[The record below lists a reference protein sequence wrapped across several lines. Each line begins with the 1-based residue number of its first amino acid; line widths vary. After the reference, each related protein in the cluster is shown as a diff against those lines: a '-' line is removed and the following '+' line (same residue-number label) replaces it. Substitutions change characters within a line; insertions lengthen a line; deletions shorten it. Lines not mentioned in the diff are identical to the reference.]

1 MPRQRKPQNGG
12 QRLWT
17 WRVANTTT
25 SSDLQTVYRIPTWNR
40 RDCDVRNF
48 EITWTSPVQ
57 VQIEWENIYRIS
69 IDTAAL
75 EWVIESM
82 NLDLSNVTLQ
92 TVNGDVSFTWNIS
105 TDWTFTW
112 TTITWIGATFTNIT
126 STTGSIATLTSTDVT
141 STNVSATDVST
152 WTLSTSWDVTVGW
165 NATVGWNLEVTW
177 ETTLTWDVAT
187 SWDLNVTWTTTT
199 DRLSAI
205 AWTVNTLTSTD
216 ITTDTLDVNT
226 SATLDW
232 TLLVAGASTLSTV
245 NATDVRASWT
255 LAVTWASTFV
265 WDVSTNNISS
275 SGIASLNDAVVGWN
289 ETVAW
294 TLAVTWATTLN
305 NTLTVAWA
313 STLGWTASV
322 GGNLSVAW
330 NQTVSWTS
338 TTSWNAI
345 FNSDVSI
352 SWDETLLW
360 DLVVEWESHLKGD
373 VDIDSDLN
381 VDWTTH
387 MAGSA
392 NVDHVLTV
400 GETLALWANATA
412 PQFILQS
419 EKNQPNWVAALNAS
433 GKVDDSVLPPL
444 AIWETFVVSSEAQM
458 LALTAQIGDRAIRT
472 DESKTYIKLNNNN
485 PSSLS
490 DWQVILS
497 SWEVISVNWQTWVV
511 VLDADDI
518 SDLSTTN
525 KFVTDTDKANWNAKE
540 DVANKDT
547 ATLVDSTTHYPSSHV
562 MVDQLATKQE
572 TLVNQQN
579 IKSINNQSLLG
590 SGNITITANV
600 DFYYEQT
607 TQWATT
613 YTLQHTPISDNS
625 IMVFSDS
632 GTALFPMIDY
642 TLNNWIITFVSLWA
656 TESAIIWIAA
666 QVS

>member
-25 SSDLQTVYRIPTWNR
+25 SSNLQTVYRIPTWNR
-40 RDCDVRNF
+40 KDCDVRNF

-57 VQIEWENIYRIS
+57 VRIEWENVYNIS
-69 IDTAAL
+69 LDTTALQAA
-75 EWVIESM
+75 IENM
-82 NLDLSNVTLQ
+82 DLDLSNVTLE
-92 TVNGDVSFTWNIS
+92 TVNGNVTFTWNVT
-105 TDWTFTW
+105 TDGTFTW
-112 TTITWIGATFTNIT
+112 TTITANTVNATTGNITTVNSTNIY
-126 STTGSIATLTSTDVT
+126 SS
-141 STNVSATDVST
+141 DVST
-152 WTLSTSWDVTVGW
+152 ATLETTW
-165 NATVGWNLEVTW
+165 NTAIWWNLDVDWDFSVDWTS
-177 ETTLTWDVAT
+177 TLTWDVSAW
-187 SWDLNVTWTTTT
+187 WDLTVTWVTTTSDLEAT
-199 DRLSAI
+199 TWGI
-205 AWTVNTLTSTD
+205 ETLTS
-216 ITTDTLDVNT
+216 NT
-226 SATLDW
+226 STIW
-232 TLLVAGASTLSTV
+232 TLTVTNTETVEWSLTVEWTSTLATT

-265 WDVSTNNISS
+265 WDVTTNNISS
-275 SGIASLNDAVVGWN
+275 NGTANLNDTVIWWN
-289 ETVAW
+289 ETIAW

-313 STLGWTASV
+313 STLSGTTSV
-322 GGNLSVAW
+322 GWNLSVAW
-330 NQTVSWTS
+330 NEAVSWTS
-338 TTSWNAI
+338 TVSWNAI
-345 FNSDVSI
+345 FSQNVSI
-352 SWDETLLW
+352 AWDETLVW
-360 DLVVEWESHLKGD
+360 DLTVDWETHLKNN
-373 VDIDSDLN
+373 VDIDSNLN

-387 MAGSA
+387 MLGSA
-392 NVDHVLTV
+392 NVDHVLTI

-412 PQFILQS
+412 PQFILQA
-419 EKNQPNWVAALNAS
+419 EKNQPNGVAALNAS
-433 GKVDDSVLPPL
+433 GKIDDSVLPPL

-458 LALTAQIGDRAIRT
+458 LALTAQTGDRAIRT
-472 DESKTYIKLNNNN
+472 DESKTYIKLNNTN

-497 SWEVISVNWQTWVV
+497 SWEVISVNWQTWAV

-518 SDLSTTN
+518 SDLATTN
-525 KFVTDTDKANWNAKE
+525 KFVTAADKANWNAKE
-540 DVANKDT
+540 DVSNKDT

-613 YTLQHTPISDNS
+613 YTLQHTPISNNS
-625 IMVFSDS
+625 VMVFSDS
-632 GTALFPMIDY
+632 WTALFPMIDY
-642 TLNNWIITFVSLWA
+642 TLNNWVITFVSLWA

>member
-12 QRLWT
+12 QRFWT

-25 SSDLQTVYRIPTWNR
+25 SSNLQTVYRIPTWNR
-40 RDCDVRNF
+40 KDCDVRNF

-57 VQIEWENIYRIS
+57 VHIEWENIYNIS
-69 IDTAAL
+69 LDTTALQAA
-75 EWVIESM
+75 IENM
-82 NLDLSNVTLQ
+82 NLDLSNVTLE
-92 TVNGDVSFTWNIS
+92 TVDGNVTFTWNVT
-105 TDWTFTW
+105 TDGTFTW
-112 TTITWIGATFTNIT
+112 TTITANTVTA
-126 STTGSIATLTSTDVT
+126 TTGNIATVNSTNVYSSDVSTATLETTWNTTIWWNLDVDWDVDFDWNLVVDWTTHIWWNVSMWEDLTVIWATTTSDLEATTGGIETLTSNT
-141 STNVSATDVST
+141 STI
-152 WTLSTSWDVTVGW
+152 WTLTVT
-165 NATVGWNLEVTW
+165 NT
-177 ETTLTWDVAT
+177 ETIEWTLTVEW
-187 SWDLNVTWTTTT
+187 
-199 DRLSAI
+199 
-205 AWTVNTLTSTD
+205 TSTLA
-216 ITTDTLDVNT
+216 TT
-226 SATLDW
+226 
-232 TLLVAGASTLSTV
+232 

-275 SGIASLNDAVVGWN
+275 TGTASLNDVVVGWN

-313 STLGWTASV
+313 STLSGTTSV
-322 GGNLSVAW
+322 GWNLSVAW
-330 NQTVSWTS
+330 NEAVSWTS
-338 TTSWNAI
+338 TVSWNAI
-345 FNSDVSI
+345 FSQNVSI
-352 SWDETLLW
+352 AWDETLVW
-360 DLVVEWESHLKGD
+360 DLTVDWETHLKND

-387 MAGSA
+387 MSGSA

-412 PQFILQS
+412 PQFILQT
-419 EKNQPNWVAALNAS
+419 EKNQPNGVAALNAS
-433 GKVDDSVLPPL
+433 GKIDDSVLPPL
-444 AIWETFVVSSEAQM
+444 AIWETFVVASEAQM
-458 LALTAQIGDRAIRT
+458 LALTAQTGDRAIRT
-472 DESKTYIKLNNNN
+472 DESKTYIKLNNTN

-497 SWEVISVNWQTWVV
+497 SWEVISVNWQTWAV

-518 SDLSTTN
+518 SDLATTN
-525 KFVTDTDKANWNAKE
+525 KFVTAADKANWNAKE
-540 DVANKDT
+540 DVTNKDT

-562 MVDQLATKQE
+562 MYDQLATKQE

-642 TLNNWIITFVSLWA
+642 TLNNWIITFVSLWT